1 MITKE
6 ELSVW
11 ILSGIDN
18 ALVAINERMNEP
30 EVIVEPID
38 YKARVY
44 PKYGTKYWY
53 IETYIGQSTWCDT
66 SRDKTRFDT
75 GNYFETKE
83 KAQIEFDW
91 QALNGEILNT
101 IAMLNKEDNNWVVDW
116 KDGRLNKYTIG
127 LDRDTDTFIAGVYN
141 SAQYWNNNHY
151 LSFMGKE
158 KLLTL
163 YTKEQFKFWLTK
175 ERA

>member
-1 MITKE
+1 MKQFTKE
-6 ELSVW
+6 ELCEL
-11 ILSGIDN
+11 IFTGIDN
-18 ALVAINERMNEP
+18 ALVVINQRMNEP
-30 EVIVEPID
+30 EVID
-38 YKARVY
+38 HKALVY
-44 PKYGTKYWY
+44 PKKGTEYWY
-53 IETYIGQSTWCDT
+53 LTSCDVQTDCWDNDSMDETRYDIGNHYATEEEAKLQ
-66 SRDKTRFDT
+66 
-75 GNYFETKE
+75 Y
-83 KAQIEFDW
+83 DW
-91 QALNGEILNT
+91 QLLNVRILNT
-101 IAMLNKEDNNWVVDW
+101 IASLNKGDNNWVVDW

-127 LDRDTDTFIAGVYN
+127 LDRDTDTLVAGVYN